1 MNEKAEVIPKSDP
14 SSSDQVNFI
23 AAATQRYVNSVDPGE
38 LPEGGAVPVIEIDEN
53 ENAKK
58 KTLARYF
65 SGFCF
70 IIFSYVLNCPSIPS
84 QILRMIFLHNY
95 DICCWA
101 NVWLGGTDGSNLHDG
116 GWSRT
121 PRIMMSTRLR
131 PAKSSWRS
139 GKRW

>member
-1 MNEKAEVIPKSDP
+1 MGRIHAKGNICQDCVFFSVREKREKPVISKEYEEMNEKAEVIPKSDP

-53 ENAKK
+53 ENAKN

-70 IIFSYVLNCPSIPS
+70 MIVSYVLNCPSIPS
-84 QILRMIFLHNY
+84 QI
-95 DICCWA
+95 
-101 NVWLGGTDGSNLHDG
+101 
-116 GWSRT
+116 
-121 PRIMMSTRLR
+121 
-131 PAKSSWRS
+131 
-139 GKRW
+139 